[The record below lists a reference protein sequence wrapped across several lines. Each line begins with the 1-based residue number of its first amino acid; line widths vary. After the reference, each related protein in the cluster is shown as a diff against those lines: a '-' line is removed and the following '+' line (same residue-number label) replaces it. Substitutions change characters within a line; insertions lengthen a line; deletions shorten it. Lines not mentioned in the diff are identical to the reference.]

1 MSFKNGVLEA
11 SWLDFGGP
19 RGRFWRFGAR
29 FWRPWTSIW
38 KGLGKCLLIF
48 SRILECFFELVPIWI
63 PLVIN
68 SAKSAKIVKT
78 QVLSQRAGHKVPV
91 PRMPKMPPIKRH
103 KFYSITKGKAQSA
116 RCLKYPKKQVLSQW
130 AGQKVPDAKNA
141 KNANNAYREKFYH
154 NGQGTECQM
163 PKMPRMPRM
172 SKIPEDTSSIT
183 KGQGTKCQKSKITK
197 TCSHQM
203 FC

>member
-1 MSFKNGVLEA
+1 MSFKNGVLDA

-63 PLVIN
+63 PLMIN

-91 PRMPKMPPIKRH
+91 PRMLKMPRMPPIKKH
-103 KFYSITKGKAQSA
+103 KFYSITKVGHKVPDTKNTKRNKFHHNGQGTKCQMPKMPSMPRMPRMPTNKTSITMGRAQSARCQKCQVCQDCPKYQKTQGPLQKGKAQSA
-116 RCLKYPKKQVLSQW
+116 RS
-130 AGQKVPDAKNA
+130 
-141 KNANNAYREKFYH
+141 
-154 NGQGTECQM
+154 
-163 PKMPRMPRM
+163 
-172 SKIPEDTSSIT
+172 
-183 KGQGTKCQKSKITK
+183 
-197 TCSHQM
+197 
-203 FC
+203 